1 MKKSEILSHLTS
13 IDVLANIEVE
23 KLLEEARAASYVD
36 NYRIVDIKL
45 SEVADIIERK
55 VTSIKA
61 LKKTTKNENL
71 IRKLKD
77 QIEANKNWMVKIR
90 LEFEKQ

>member
-1 MKKSEILSHLTS
+1 MKKTEILSHLTS
-13 IDVLANIEVE
+13 IDVLANKKID

-45 SEVADIIERK
+45 NDIADIIEKK

-61 LKKTTKNENL
+61 LKKATKNEDL
-71 IRKLKD
+71 IKKLKD
-77 QIEANKNWMVKIR
+77 QIEINENWIVKIR

>member
-13 IDVLANIEVE
+13 IDVLANKEVE

-45 SEVADIIERK
+45 NDATEIIKRK
-55 VTSIKA
+55 VASIKA
-61 LKKTTKNENL
+61 LKKATKNEDL

-77 QIEANKNWMVKIR
+77 QIEINENWILEIR
-90 LEFEKQ
+90 LQFEKQ